1 MTLLVT
7 VNEAEEDQT
16 GAPDVNV
23 VIAVVGLA
31 IEARIAGTAAMI
43 ADGDRTAL
51 LLRDAIRQGVR
62 GIISFGVCG
71 GLDPK
76 LRPGKVVIASSV
88 FTGKGEAYPTDLL
101 WAEELVRMIPGS
113 GYSPIAGVA
122 SPMKSFEERHDF
134 HTTTGAVAADMES
147 QIVARIA
154 AEFKIPFAACRVVLD
169 PAHRILPRAA
179 LISIGPGGKPG
190 LRKIGGSVLRDPR
203 QLPSLSR
210 LAADAV
216 IAVLT
221 LRNAK
226 QRLGTHLGFP
236 HLGLQRQ
243 TSYLGLQKRTCSM
256 SPAQLNCMI
265 PPAPAA
271 YPT

>member
-16 GAPDVNV
+16 GAPNAKA

-31 IEARIAGTAAMI
+31 IEARIAGMAAMI
-43 ADGDRTAL
+43 ADGDRTASH
-51 LLRDAIRQGVR
+51 LRDAIRKGAR

-88 FTGKGEAYPTDLL
+88 FAGNDEAYPSDLP
-101 WAEELVRMIPGS
+101 WAQELLRMIPGA

-122 SPMKSFEERHDF
+122 TPMTSFEERRDF
-134 HTTTGAVAADMES
+134 HATTGAVAADMES

-154 AEFKIPFAACRVVLD
+154 AEFRIPFAACRVVLN

-179 LISIGPGGKPG
+179 LIKIGPAGKPR
-190 LRKIGGSVLRDPR
+190 LREIGGSVVSDPR
-203 QLPSLSR
+203 QLPRLSR
-210 LAADAV
+210 LAVDAV
-216 IAVLT
+216 IAVKA
-221 LRNAK
+221 LRRAK
-226 QRLGTHLGFP
+226 QRLGIHLGFP
-236 HLGLQRQ
+236 HLHGRLPRRLLHFKQ
-243 TSYLGLQKRTCSM
+243 
-256 SPAQLNCMI
+256 
-265 PPAPAA
+265 
-271 YPT
+271 

>member
-1 MTLLVT
+1 MTPLVT
-7 VNEAEEDQT
+7 LNEEEDQT
-16 GAPDVNV
+16 GAPNLKA

-43 ADGDRTAL
+43 ADGDRTAF

-88 FTGKGEAYPTDLL
+88 FAGKDEAYPSDLL
-101 WAEELVRMIPGS
+101 WAGELLRMIPGA
-113 GYSPIAGVA
+113 GYSPIAGVDC
-122 SPMKSFEERHDF
+122 PMTSFEERRDF
-134 HTTTGAVAADMES
+134 HAITGAVASDMES

-154 AEFKIPFAACRVVLD
+154 AEFKIPFAACRVVLN

-179 LISIGPGGKPG
+179 LINIGPAGKPG
-190 LRKIGGSVLRDPR
+190 LRKIGCSVLKDPW
-203 QLPSLSR
+203 QLLGLSQ
-210 LAADAV
+210 LAIDAA
-216 IAVLT
+216 IAVLA
-221 LRNAK
+221 LRSAK

-236 HLGLQRQ
+236 HLRSRGRPPFRHMHLKHL
-243 TSYLGLQKRTCSM
+243 T
-256 SPAQLNCMI
+256 PA
-265 PPAPAA
+265 
-271 YPT
+271 

>member
-16 GAPDVNV
+16 GAPDVKA

-31 IEARIAGTAAMI
+31 IEARIAGTVAMI
-43 ADGDRTAL
+43 ADGDRTAFF
-51 LLRDAIRQGVR
+51 LRDAIRQGVR

-76 LRPGKVVIASSV
+76 LRPGKVVIASAV
-88 FTGKGEAYPTDLL
+88 FAGKGEAYPSDLL
-101 WAEELVRMIPGS
+101 WAEELLRMIPGS

-122 SPMKSFEERHDF
+122 SPMTSFEERRDF
-134 HTTTGAVAADMES
+134 HATTGAVAADMES
-147 QIVARIA
+147 QTVARIA
-154 AEFKIPFAACRVVLD
+154 AEFRIPFAACRVVLN

-179 LISIGPGGKPG
+179 LINIPAGKPG
-190 LRKIGGSVLRDPR
+190 LRKIGGSVLKDPR

-210 LAADAV
+210 LAVDAV
-216 IAVLT
+216 IAVLA
-221 LRNAK
+221 LRSAK

-236 HLGLQRQ
+236 HLR
-243 TSYLGLQKRTCSM
+243 SRR
-256 SPAQLNCMI
+256 PLNCLI
-265 PPAPAA
+265 PSAPAA
-271 YPT
+271 YSDVG

>member
-16 GAPDVNV
+16 GGPDMKA

-43 ADGDRTAL
+43 ADGDRTAF

-62 GIISFGVCG
+62 GVISFGVCG

-88 FTGKGEAYPTDLL
+88 FAGKGEAYPSDLL
-101 WAEELVRMIPGS
+101 WAEELRRMIPGS

-122 SPMKSFEERHDF
+122 SPITSFEQRRDF
-134 HTTTGAVAADMES
+134 HATTGAVAADMES

-154 AEFKIPFAACRVVLD
+154 AEFRIPFAACRVVLN

-179 LISIGPGGKPG
+179 LINIGPAGKPG
-190 LRKIGGSVLRDPR
+190 LRKIGGSVLKDPR
-203 QLPSLSR
+203 QLPSLGR
-210 LAADAV
+210 LAVDAV
-216 IAVLT
+216 IAVLA
-221 LRNAK
+221 LRSAK

-236 HLGLQRQ
+236 HLR
-243 TSYLGLQKRTCSM
+243 SRR
-256 SPAQLNCMI
+256 PLNCLI
-265 PPAPAA
+265 PSAPAA
-271 YPT
+271 YPM

>member
-16 GAPDVNV
+16 GAPDMKA

-43 ADGDRTAL
+43 ADGDRTAF

-88 FTGKGEAYPTDLL
+88 FAGKGEAYPSDLL
-101 WAEELVRMIPGS
+101 WAEELLRMIPGS

-122 SPMKSFEERHDF
+122 SPITSFEQRRDF
-134 HTTTGAVAADMES
+134 HATTGAVAADMES

-154 AEFKIPFAACRVVLD
+154 AEFRIPFAACRVVLN

-179 LISIGPGGKPG
+179 LISIGPAGKPG
-190 LRKIGGSVLRDPR
+190 LRKIGGSILKDPR

-210 LAADAV
+210 LAVDAV
-216 IAVLT
+216 IAVLA
-221 LRNAK
+221 LRSAK
-226 QRLGTHLGFP
+226 QQIGTHLGFP
-236 HLGLQRQ
+236 HLR
-243 TSYLGLQKRTCSM
+243 SRR
-256 SPAQLNCMI
+256 PLNCLI
-265 PPAPAA
+265 PSAPAA
-271 YPT
+271 YPM